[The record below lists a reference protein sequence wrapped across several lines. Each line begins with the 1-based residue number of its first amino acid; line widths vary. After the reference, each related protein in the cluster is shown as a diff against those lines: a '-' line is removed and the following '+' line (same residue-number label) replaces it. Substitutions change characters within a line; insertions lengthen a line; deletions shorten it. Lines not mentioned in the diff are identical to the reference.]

1 MAAMAPRADADD
13 EARGPGG
20 RAAAPSGTAQR
31 AQLSPRGLAE
41 HGTETADAASSLA
54 SSSSKA
60 HARLGLSLD
69 GAPRRSQSPPC
80 AGLGGDA
87 AAPLSH
93 KARRKMGLSL
103 DGVDEGAG
111 GAKLVISR
119 ARTSSQSPPC
129 AGLGGDAAA
138 PLSDKARRKMGLSL
152 DGVDEGADGANSM
165 ISRARTS
172 SSLSPRSGSGGAGG
186 GSPGAPPASAK
197 ALSRLGLGE
206 DGAGG
211 GDVGGSGSG
220 GQQEDADGTFSASS
234 GERSEHLQ
242 LKALGLL
249 GLGLSEENAAGRLNS
264 DLSSSLA
271 KALAR
276 MGVNDSAGLTVAP
289 RHQSTDDSLG
299 TASDNSQGRRR
310 GTTDESLSASTT
322 AEETEQEF
330 QQPSPPQQ
338 QQQGASVDRA
348 AFEGAPLWTRSPAL
362 FVFSAGGLR
371 HRLRCGVLEQ
381 LGDGGQ
387 WARVVVMG
395 ELSAATRCEN
405 ALRLWRHSND
415 VVTLFAQ
422 TRAAAEAWRSAIVA
436 HAQAWAPPRPA
447 GLALRPIILSN
458 VHPVRDNCAFGAG
471 DVLLFKIPRFSANVQ
486 RFFTNSEWD
495 HVGIVVPIEWGVSF
509 QFGDFAAER
518 WALLEATPEGVIS
531 CPLAARVRQYLAE
544 TGARA
549 CVRHLDGPLA
559 RDGVDN
565 LHHLFTCATGR
576 PYSYRKM
583 MQTGESGQALPYDR
597 AEQERESEQGYF
609 CSYLCALAL
618 LSLNVIDT
626 DEGWA
631 SNAYWPVS
639 FTFGDAIDRHLRPAF
654 ALSPPLEV
662 DVA

>member
-1 MAAMAPRADADD
+1 MAAMAPRAGADK
-13 EARGPGG
+13 EARGPG
-20 RAAAPSGTAQR
+20 QR
-31 AQLSPRGLAE
+31 AQSSPRGLGLGGLAE
-41 HGTETADAASSLA
+41 HGMETAGAATSALA
-54 SSSSKA
+54 SPSKA
-60 HARLGLSLD
+60 RARLGLSLD
-69 GAPRRSQSPPC
+69 GPALSRSQSSPR

-87 AAPLSH
+87 GPAAPLSA

-103 DGVDEGAG
+103 DGLDEDVG
-111 GAKLVISR
+111 
-119 ARTSSQSPPC
+119 
-129 AGLGGDAAA
+129 
-138 PLSDKARRKMGLSL
+138 
-152 DGVDEGADGANSM
+152 GANSTAM
-165 ISRARTS
+165 TSRWASSTS
-172 SSLSPRSGSGGAGG
+172 PSPRSG
-186 GSPGAPPASAK
+186 GAPPASAK

-211 GDVGGSGSG
+211 AGGDVGGSGGGSGSG
-220 GQQEDADGTFSASS
+220 GQDEDEDEDGTLSASS
-234 GERSEHLQ
+234 GDRSEHLH

-249 GLGLSEENAAGRLNS
+249 GLGLSEENAAGRRKN
-264 DLSSSLA
+264 DVPGSLA

-276 MGVNDSAGLTVAP
+276 LGVNDSAGLSVSPGRKRGAT
-289 RHQSTDDSLG
+289 HDSLSA
-299 TASDNSQGRRR
+299 ASDNSQGRKR
-310 GTTDESLSASTT
+310 GSTDESLSASTT
-322 AEETEQEF
+322 EEETEEEF
-330 QQPSPPQQ
+330 QQ
-338 QQQGASVDRA
+338 QQQQQQQQQHTASADRA
-348 AFEGAPLWTRSPAL
+348 AFEGAPLWTRSPAML
-362 FVFSAGGLR
+362 VFSAGGLR
-371 HRLRCGVLEQ
+371 HRLRGGVLEQ

-405 ALRLWRHSND
+405 ALRLWRQSND

-458 VHPVRDNCAFGAG
+458 VHPVRDNSAFGAG

-495 HVGIVVPIEWGVSF
+495 HTGVVVPIEWGVSF

-565 LHHLFTCATGR
+565 LRHLFTCAAGR

-583 MQTGESGQALPYDR
+583 VQTGESGQALPYDR

-618 LSLNVIDT
+618 LSLNVIHT
-626 DEGWA
+626 DKGWA

-662 DVA
+662 DVD

>member
-1 MAAMAPRADADD
+1 MAALAPRAGADK
-13 EARGPGG
+13 EAQGPGG
-20 RAAAPSGTAQR
+20 QAAAPSGTAQR
-31 AQLSPRGLAE
+31 AQSSPPSGGLPSGGLPSGGLPSGGLGGLAE
-41 HGTETADAASSLA
+41 HGTETAGAAASALA
-54 SSSSKA
+54 SQSKA
-60 HARLGLSLD
+60 RARLGLSLD
-69 GAPRRSQSPPC
+69 VPRPSLDGPALSRSQSSPR

-87 AAPLSH
+87 CPA
-93 KARRKMGLSL
+93 
-103 DGVDEGAG
+103 
-111 GAKLVISR
+111 
-119 ARTSSQSPPC
+119 T
-129 AGLGGDAAA
+129 

-152 DGVDEGADGANSM
+152 DEGVGGAKVM
-165 ISRARTS
+165 ISHQPATS
-172 SSLSPRSGSGGAGG
+172 PTSSPRSKRAVGS
-186 GSPGAPPASAK
+186 SPSAPPASTK

-211 GDVGGSGSG
+211 GGGDVGGSGSG
-220 GQQEDADGTFSASS
+220 SGGKEEEEEGGALSASS
-234 GERSEHLQ
+234 GDLPEHLH

-249 GLGLSEENAAGRLNS
+249 GLGLLEENAAGRRKN
-264 DLSSSLA
+264 DLPSSLA

-276 MGVNDSAGLTVAP
+276 LGVNDSAGSSVLPGRKCSVM
-289 RHQSTDDSLG
+289 DYDSLG
-299 TASDNSQGRRR
+299 AASDNSQCRKR

-322 AEETEQEF
+322 EEETEEEF
-330 QQPSPPQQ
+330 QQPPPQQQQQQQ

-348 AFEGAPLWTRSPAL
+348 AFEGAPLWTRSPVML
-362 FVFSAGGLR
+362 VFSAGGLR

-387 WARVVVMG
+387 WTRVVVMG

-422 TRAAAEAWRSAIVA
+422 TRAAADAWRSAIVA

-458 VHPVRDNCAFGAG
+458 VHPLRDNRAFGTG

-495 HVGIVVPIEWGVSF
+495 HTGVVVPIEWGVSF

-583 MQTGESGQALPYDR
+583 VQSGESGQALPYDR
-597 AEQERESEQGYF
+597 AEQETESEQGYF

-618 LSLNVIDT
+618 LSLNVIHT
-626 DEGWA
+626 DKGWA

-639 FTFGDAIDRHLRPAF
+639 FTVGDAIDRHLRPAF
-654 ALSPPLEV
+654 VLSPPLEV
-662 DVA
+662 DVD